1 MRYSPI
7 FKRFRRSTTH
17 LQLGPILCL
26 VLLLDIA
33 ALPHA
38 TSKAAS
44 IILMPAISVDNVQVD
59 PIDEPEQPPPDLPAA
74 IEPGEKKAPAEPIEK
89 PAAKLAEPELPPA
102 DLPPASEPALKA
114 EDPTIKAGGL
124 QPIETLDDPI
134 QAKPAKSLDEPA
146 QAKSTKQV
154 PALAD
159 EAPRDDSVMRTQ
171 NEAPPLGAPG
181 SSSTP
186 APSSP
191 TSPPPGTATA
201 GADQNAQY
209 RPGAQGVG
217 IYVEVVGPPSANL
230 QQETTFRIIVRN
242 AMRTQAFGVVVKD
255 ILPDTL
261 EFVKS
266 QPEAKKEGSTLA
278 WDLGEMPIG
287 SEKTLTVVAKPV
299 KVGSVEHT
307 ATVTCQTGTRSRLIV
322 QEPKLKVEQSITP
335 AKPLKGQPVQLRI
348 SVSNPGTGAARNV
361 AVVVKVSQGLQDSQG
376 SRVFDQEIRRLGPGE
391 RMELQPLTLSTVG
404 GGAQTCEI
412 STTSADVATE
422 QPTAKSSQSIEILE
436 PKLKLTMTGP
446 SQKYTNT
453 EDIYELN
460 VQNPGT
466 APARNLKVAV
476 FVPDS
481 KGVRRASRGGFLNKD
496 SRKLEWTIDRVEP
509 GENKVL
515 KFEYRVEAMGSYP
528 FSGEIRADSGLM
540 EKQSVTTTVT
550 GVADVDFQVAEKSR
564 IIDVGDSTE
573 YIITVRNQGTKDA
586 VNLLISAILSENLQ
600 VIETDGHDG
609 EAAKNPQDAKQT
621 VFPKIDHLPAG
632 QELTLVIR
640 VKAIKAGISS
650 CSVFLHHEDLG
661 SERLEKKVAT
671 PRVTDGTQITS
682 KATKPPGQ

>member
-1 MRYSPI
+1 MRYSQI
-7 FKRFRRSTTH
+7 FKRFRRSTH
-17 LQLGPILCL
+17 LQMGPILCL

-33 ALPHA
+33 ALP
-38 TSKAAS
+38 SAS
-44 IILMPAISVDNVQVD
+44 SMAGMISLMPAQAMIDVQVD

-74 IEPGEKKAPAEPIEK
+74 IEPGEKKVSAESVTK
-89 PAAKLAEPELPPA
+89 PAATSAEPELPPVG
-102 DLPPASEPALKA
+102 EPALKH
-114 EDPTIKAGGL
+114 EDPTVKPGGL
-124 QPIETLDDPI
+124 QPIETLDDPT
-134 QAKPAKSLDEPA
+134 QAKPV
-146 QAKSTKQV
+146 KQV

-159 EAPRDDSVMRTQ
+159 DAPRDDSVQRTQ
-171 NEAPPLGAPG
+171 NEAPPLGASG
-181 SSSTP
+181 STATP
-186 APSSP
+186 SASSP
-191 TSPPPGTATA
+191 SSPPPGSATV
-201 GADQNAQY
+201 GSDPNAQY
-209 RPGAQGVG
+209 RSGAQGVG

-261 EFVKS
+261 EYVKS

-287 SEKTLTVVAKPV
+287 SEKTMTVVAKPV

-307 ATVTCQTGTRSRLIV
+307 ATVTCQTGTKARLVV

-481 KGVRRASRGGFLNKD
+481 KGVRRASRGGFLNKE
-496 SRKLEWTIDRVEP
+496 SRRLEWTIDRVEP
-509 GENKVL
+509 GESKVL
-515 KFEYRVEAMGSYP
+515 KFEYRVEAMGTYP

-573 YIITVRNQGTKDA
+573 YVITVRNQGTKDA

-600 VIETDGHDG
+600 VTETDGHDG
-609 EAAKNPQDAKQT
+609 DAAKNPQDPKQT

>member
-1 MRYSPI
+1 MRYSQI
-7 FKRFRRSTTH
+7 FKRFRRSTH
-17 LQLGPILCL
+17 LQMGPILCL

-33 ALPHA
+33 ALPSA
-38 TSKAAS
+38 TSMAGMIS
-44 IILMPAISVDNVQVD
+44 LLPAQAMIDVQVD

-74 IEPGEKKAPAEPIEK
+74 IEPGEKKVSAESVTK
-89 PAAKLAEPELPPA
+89 PAATSAEPELPPVG
-102 DLPPASEPALKA
+102 EPALKH
-114 EDPTIKAGGL
+114 EDPTVKPGGL
-124 QPIETLDDPI
+124 QPIETLDDPT
-134 QAKPAKSLDEPA
+134 QAKPV
-146 QAKSTKQV
+146 KQV

-159 EAPRDDSVMRTQ
+159 DAPRDDSVQRTQ

-181 SSSTP
+181 STATP
-186 APSSP
+186 SASSP
-191 TSPPPGTATA
+191 SSPPPGSATV
-201 GADQNAQY
+201 GSDPNAQY
-209 RPGAQGVG
+209 RSGAQGVG

-261 EFVKS
+261 EYVKS

-287 SEKTLTVVAKPV
+287 SEKTMTVVAKPV

-307 ATVTCQTGTRSRLIV
+307 ATVTCQTGTKARLVV

-481 KGVRRASRGGFLNKD
+481 KGVRRASRGGFLNKE
-496 SRKLEWTIDRVEP
+496 SRRLEWTIDRVEP
-509 GENKVL
+509 GESKVL
-515 KFEYRVEAMGSYP
+515 KFEYRVEAMGTYP

-573 YIITVRNQGTKDA
+573 YVITVRNQGTKDA

-600 VIETDGHDG
+600 VTETDGHDG
-609 EAAKNPQDAKQT
+609 DAAKNPQDPKQT

>member
-1 MRYSPI
+1 MRYSQI
-7 FKRFRRSTTH
+7 FKRFRRSTH
-17 LQLGPILCL
+17 LQMGPILCL

-33 ALPHA
+33 ALPSA
-38 TSKAAS
+38 TSMAG
-44 IILMPAISVDNVQVD
+44 MISLLPVQAMIDVQVD

-74 IEPGEKKAPAEPIEK
+74 IEPGEKKVSAESVTK
-89 PAAKLAEPELPPA
+89 PAATSAEPELPPVG
-102 DLPPASEPALKA
+102 EPALKH
-114 EDPTIKAGGL
+114 EDPTVKPGGL
-124 QPIETLDDPI
+124 QPIETLDDPT
-134 QAKPAKSLDEPA
+134 QAKPV
-146 QAKSTKQV
+146 KQV

-159 EAPRDDSVMRTQ
+159 DAPRDDSVQRTQ
-171 NEAPPLGAPG
+171 NEAPPLGASG
-181 SSSTP
+181 STATP
-186 APSSP
+186 SASSP
-191 TSPPPGTATA
+191 SSPPPGSATV
-201 GADQNAQY
+201 GSDPNAQY
-209 RPGAQGVG
+209 RSGAQGVG

-287 SEKTLTVVAKPV
+287 SEKTMTVVAKPV

-307 ATVTCQTGTRSRLIV
+307 ATVTCQTGTKARLVV

-481 KGVRRASRGGFLNKD
+481 KGVRRASRGGFLNKE
-496 SRKLEWTIDRVEP
+496 SRRLEWTIDRVEP
-509 GENKVL
+509 GESKVL
-515 KFEYRVEAMGSYP
+515 KFEYRVEAMGTYP

-573 YIITVRNQGTKDA
+573 YVITVRNQGTKDA

-600 VIETDGHDG
+600 VTETDGHDG
-609 EAAKNPQDAKQT
+609 DAAKNPQDPKQT

>member
-1 MRYSPI
+1 MRYSQI
-7 FKRFRRSTTH
+7 FKRFRRSTH
-17 LQLGPILCL
+17 LQMGPILCL

-33 ALPHA
+33 ALPSA
-38 TSKAAS
+38 TSMAGMIS
-44 IILMPAISVDNVQVD
+44 LLPAQAMIDVQVD

-74 IEPGEKKAPAEPIEK
+74 IEPGEKKVSAESVTK
-89 PAAKLAEPELPPA
+89 PAATSAEPELPPVG
-102 DLPPASEPALKA
+102 EPALKH
-114 EDPTIKAGGL
+114 EDPTVKPGGL
-124 QPIETLDDPI
+124 QPIETLDDPT
-134 QAKPAKSLDEPA
+134 QAKPV
-146 QAKSTKQV
+146 KQV

-159 EAPRDDSVMRTQ
+159 DAPRDDSVQRTQ

-181 SSSTP
+181 STATP
-186 APSSP
+186 SASSP
-191 TSPPPGTATA
+191 SSPPPGSATV
-201 GADQNAQY
+201 GSDPNAQY
-209 RPGAQGVG
+209 RSGAQGVG

-261 EFVKS
+261 EYVKS

-287 SEKTLTVVAKPV
+287 SEKTMTVVAKPV

-307 ATVTCQTGTRSRLIV
+307 ATVTCQTGTKARLVV

-481 KGVRRASRGGFLNKD
+481 KGVRRASRGGFLNKE
-496 SRKLEWTIDRVEP
+496 SRRLEWTIDRVEP
-509 GENKVL
+509 GESKVL
-515 KFEYRVEAMGSYP
+515 KFEYRVEAMGTYP

-573 YIITVRNQGTKDA
+573 YVITVRNQGTKDA

-600 VIETDGHDG
+600 VTETDGHDG

>member
-1 MRYSPI
+1 MRYSQI
-7 FKRFRRSTTH
+7 FKRFRRSTH
-17 LQLGPILCL
+17 LQMGPILCL

-33 ALPHA
+33 ALP
-38 TSKAAS
+38 SAS
-44 IILMPAISVDNVQVD
+44 SMAGMISLLPAQAMIDVQVD

-74 IEPGEKKAPAEPIEK
+74 IEPGEKKVSAESDTK
-89 PAAKLAEPELPPA
+89 PAATSAEPELPPVG
-102 DLPPASEPALKA
+102 EPALKH
-114 EDPTIKAGGL
+114 EDPTVKPGGL
-124 QPIETLDDPI
+124 QPIETLDDPT
-134 QAKPAKSLDEPA
+134 QAKPV
-146 QAKSTKQV
+146 KQV

-159 EAPRDDSVMRTQ
+159 DAPRDDSVQRTQ

-181 SSSTP
+181 STATP
-186 APSSP
+186 SASSP
-191 TSPPPGTATA
+191 SSPPPGSATV
-201 GADQNAQY
+201 GSDPNAQY
-209 RPGAQGVG
+209 RSGAQGVG

-261 EFVKS
+261 EYVKS

-287 SEKTLTVVAKPV
+287 SEKTMTVVAKPV

-307 ATVTCQTGTRSRLIV
+307 ATVTCQTGTKARLVV

-509 GENKVL
+509 GESKVL
-515 KFEYRVEAMGSYP
+515 KFEYRVEAMGTYP

-573 YIITVRNQGTKDA
+573 YVITVRNQGTKDA

-600 VIETDGHDG
+600 VTETDGHDG

>member
-1 MRYSPI
+1 MRYSQI
-7 FKRFRRSTTH
+7 FKRFRRSTH
-17 LQLGPILCL
+17 LQMGPILCL

-33 ALPHA
+33 ALP
-38 TSKAAS
+38 SAS
-44 IILMPAISVDNVQVD
+44 SMAGMISLLPVQAMIDVQVD

-74 IEPGEKKAPAEPIEK
+74 IEPGEKKVSAESVTK
-89 PAAKLAEPELPPA
+89 PAATSAEPELPPVG
-102 DLPPASEPALKA
+102 EPALKH
-114 EDPTIKAGGL
+114 EDPTVKPGGL
-124 QPIETLDDPI
+124 QPIETLDDPT
-134 QAKPAKSLDEPA
+134 QAKPV
-146 QAKSTKQV
+146 KQV

-159 EAPRDDSVMRTQ
+159 DAPRDDSVQRTQ

-181 SSSTP
+181 STATP
-186 APSSP
+186 SASSP
-191 TSPPPGTATA
+191 NSPPPGSATV
-201 GADQNAQY
+201 GADPNAQY
-209 RPGAQGVG
+209 RSGAQGVG

-261 EFVKS
+261 EYVKS

-287 SEKTLTVVAKPV
+287 SEKTMTVVAKPV

-307 ATVTCQTGTRSRLIV
+307 ATVTCQTGTKARLVV

-481 KGVRRASRGGFLNKD
+481 KGVRRASRGGFLNKE
-496 SRKLEWTIDRVEP
+496 SRRLEWTIDRVEP
-509 GENKVL
+509 GESKVL
-515 KFEYRVEAMGSYP
+515 KFEYRVEAMGTYP

-573 YIITVRNQGTKDA
+573 YVITVRNQGTKDA

-600 VIETDGHDG
+600 VTETDGHDG
-609 EAAKNPQDAKQT
+609 DAAKNPQDPKQT

-632 QELTLVIR
+632 QQLTLVIR

>member
-1 MRYSPI
+1 
-7 FKRFRRSTTH
+7 
-17 LQLGPILCL
+17 
-26 VLLLDIA
+26 
-33 ALPHA
+33 
-38 TSKAAS
+38 
-44 IILMPAISVDNVQVD
+44 VD

-74 IEPGEKKAPAEPIEK
+74 IEPGEKKVSAESVTK
-89 PAAKLAEPELPPA
+89 PAATSAEPELPPVG
-102 DLPPASEPALKA
+102 EPALKH
-114 EDPTIKAGGL
+114 EDPTVKPGGL
-124 QPIETLDDPI
+124 QPIETLDDPT
-134 QAKPAKSLDEPA
+134 
-146 QAKSTKQV
+146 QAKSVKQV

-159 EAPRDDSVMRTQ
+159 DAPRDDSVQRTQ

-181 SSSTP
+181 STATP
-186 APSSP
+186 SASSP
-191 TSPPPGTATA
+191 SSPPPGSATV
-201 GADQNAQY
+201 GSDPNAQY

-261 EFVKS
+261 EYVKS

-287 SEKTLTVVAKPV
+287 SEKTMTVVAKPV

-307 ATVTCQTGTRSRLIV
+307 ATVTCQTGTKARLVV

-453 EDIYELN
+453 EDIYEMN

-481 KGVRRASRGGFLNKD
+481 KGVRRASRGGFLNKE
-496 SRKLEWTIDRVEP
+496 SRRLEWTIDRVEP
-509 GENKVL
+509 GESKVL
-515 KFEYRVEAMGSYP
+515 KFEYRVEAMGTYP

-573 YIITVRNQGTKDA
+573 YVITVRNQGTKDA

-600 VIETDGHDG
+600 VTETDGHDG

>member
-1 MRYSPI
+1 MRYSQI
-7 FKRFRRSTTH
+7 FKRFRRSTH
-17 LQLGPILCL
+17 LQMGPILCL

-33 ALPHA
+33 ALP
-38 TSKAAS
+38 SAS
-44 IILMPAISVDNVQVD
+44 SMAGMISLLPAQAMIDVQVD

-74 IEPGEKKAPAEPIEK
+74 IEPGEKKVSAESVTK
-89 PAAKLAEPELPPA
+89 PAATSAEPELPPVG
-102 DLPPASEPALKA
+102 EPALKH
-114 EDPTIKAGGL
+114 EDPTVKPGGL
-124 QPIETLDDPI
+124 QPIETLDDPT
-134 QAKPAKSLDEPA
+134 
-146 QAKSTKQV
+146 QAKSVKQV

-159 EAPRDDSVMRTQ
+159 DAPRDDSVQRTQ

-181 SSSTP
+181 STATP
-186 APSSP
+186 SASSP
-191 TSPPPGTATA
+191 SSPPPGSATV
-201 GADQNAQY
+201 GSDPNAQY

-261 EFVKS
+261 EYVKS

-287 SEKTLTVVAKPV
+287 SEKTMTVVAKPV

-307 ATVTCQTGTRSRLIV
+307 ATVTCQTGTKARLVV

-453 EDIYELN
+453 EDIYEMN

-481 KGVRRASRGGFLNKD
+481 KGVRRASRGGFLNKE
-496 SRKLEWTIDRVEP
+496 SRRLEWTIDRVEP
-509 GENKVL
+509 GESKVL
-515 KFEYRVEAMGSYP
+515 KFEYRVEAMGTYP

-573 YIITVRNQGTKDA
+573 YVITVRNQGTKDA

-600 VIETDGHDG
+600 VTETDGHDG
-609 EAAKNPQDAKQT
+609 DAAKNPQDPKQT

>member
-1 MRYSPI
+1 MRCGQNPLQAS
-7 FKRFRRSTTH
+7 RSTQATW
-17 LQLGPILCL
+17 GSILCIVILSLFSL
-26 VLLLDIA
+26 VPIGGL
-33 ALPHA
+33 
-38 TSKAAS
+38 KAEIQAQQ
-44 IILMPAISVDNVQVD
+44 AD
-59 PIDEPEQPPPDLPAA
+59 PVEEPELPPPDLPAA
-74 IEPGEKKAPAEPIEK
+74 IEPDAKKTAAEPVSNTEPI
-89 PAAKLAEPELPPA
+89 AKNP
-102 DLPPASEPALKA
+102 EPALKSEDLPA
-114 EDPTIKAGGL
+114 ASEKVPKAADPTTKSSGL
-124 QPIETLDDPI
+124 QAIE
-134 QAKPAKSLDEPA
+134 SLDEPTPGKA
-146 QAKSTKQV
+146 GKIRSSTKGDDA
-154 PALAD
+154 PLDDAL
-159 EAPRDDSVMRTQ
+159 MRTQ
-171 NEAPPLGAPG
+171 NEAPPVGAPPSSSG
-181 SSSTP
+181 SS
-186 APSSP
+186 PSLSP
-191 TSPPPGTATA
+191 SVSSPPPTGSANSGNDPTV
-201 GADQNAQY
+201 QY

-217 IYVEVVGPPSANL
+217 IYVEVAAPPSANL
-230 QQETTFRIIVRN
+230 QQETTYRIIVRN

-266 QPEAKKEGSTLA
+266 QPEAKKEGSALT
-278 WDLGEMPIG
+278 WELGEMPIG
-287 SEKTLTVVAKPV
+287 AEKTLTIVAKPV
-299 KVGSVEHT
+299 KVGPVEHV
-307 ATVTCQTGTRSRLIV
+307 ATVTCQTGTRSRLVV

-361 AVVVKVSQGLQDSQG
+361 AVVVKVSQGLQDVQG

-391 RMELQPLTLSTVG
+391 RMELQPLTLTTVG

-412 STTSADVATE
+412 STTSPDVATE
-422 QPTAKSSQSIEILE
+422 QPAAKSSQSIEILE
-436 PKLKLTMTGP
+436 PKIKLTMSGP

-466 APARNLKVAV
+466 AAARNLRIAV
-476 FVPDS
+476 SVPDS
-481 KGVRRASRGGFLNKD
+481 KGVRRASRGGLLNKE

-515 KFEYRVEAMGSYP
+515 KFEYRVEAMGTYP
-528 FSGEIRADSGLM
+528 FAGEVRADSGLV

-550 GVADVDFQVAEKSR
+550 GVADVEFQVAEKSR
-564 IIDVGDSTE
+564 IIDVGDTTE
-573 YIITVRNQGTKDA
+573 YVITVRNQGTKDA

-661 SERLEKKVAT
+661 SERLEKRVAT
-671 PRVTDGTQITS
+671 PRVTDGTQISS
-682 KATKPPGQ
+682 KANKPPGK

>member
-1 MRYSPI
+1 MRYSQI
-7 FKRFRRSTTH
+7 FKRFRRSTH
-17 LQLGPILCL
+17 LQMGPILCL

-33 ALPHA
+33 ALPSA
-38 TSKAAS
+38 TSMAGMIS
-44 IILMPAISVDNVQVD
+44 LLPAQAMIDVQVD

-74 IEPGEKKAPAEPIEK
+74 IEPGEKKVSAESVTK
-89 PAAKLAEPELPPA
+89 PAATSAEPELPPVG
-102 DLPPASEPALKA
+102 EPALKH
-114 EDPTIKAGGL
+114 EDPTVKPGGL
-124 QPIETLDDPI
+124 QPIETLDDPT
-134 QAKPAKSLDEPA
+134 
-146 QAKSTKQV
+146 QAKSVKQV

-159 EAPRDDSVMRTQ
+159 DAPRDDSVQRTQ

-181 SSSTP
+181 STATP
-186 APSSP
+186 SASSP
-191 TSPPPGTATA
+191 SSPPPGSATV
-201 GADQNAQY
+201 GSDPNAQY
-209 RPGAQGVG
+209 RSGAQGVG

-261 EFVKS
+261 EYVKS

-287 SEKTLTVVAKPV
+287 SEKTMTVVAKPV

-307 ATVTCQTGTRSRLIV
+307 ATVTCQTGTKARLVV

-481 KGVRRASRGGFLNKD
+481 KGVLRASRDGFLNKD

-509 GENKVL
+509 GENKIL
-515 KFEYRVEAMGSYP
+515 KFEYRVGAMGTYP

-573 YIITVRNQGTKDA
+573 YVITVRNQGTKDA

-600 VIETDGHDG
+600 VTETDGHDG
-609 EAAKNPQDAKQT
+609 DAAKNPQDPKQT

>member
-7 FKRFRRSTTH
+7 FKRFRRSTH

-134 QAKPAKSLDEPA
+134 QAKPAKSLDDPA

-186 APSSP
+186 ASSSP

-201 GADQNAQY
+201 GADPNAQY

-299 KVGSVEHT
+299 KVGSVE
-307 ATVTCQTGTRSRLIV
+307 
-322 QEPKLKVEQSITP
+322 
-335 AKPLKGQPVQLRI
+335 
-348 SVSNPGTGAARNV
+348 
-361 AVVVKVSQGLQDSQG
+361 
-376 SRVFDQEIRRLGPGE
+376 
-391 RMELQPLTLSTVG
+391 
-404 GGAQTCEI
+404 
-412 STTSADVATE
+412 
-422 QPTAKSSQSIEILE
+422 
-436 PKLKLTMTGP
+436 
-446 SQKYTNT
+446 
-453 EDIYELN
+453 
-460 VQNPGT
+460 
-466 APARNLKVAV
+466 PARPA
-476 FVPDS
+476 PD
-481 KGVRRASRGGFLNKD
+481 RD
-496 SRKLEWTIDRVEP
+496 
-509 GENKVL
+509 
-515 KFEYRVEAMGSYP
+515 
-528 FSGEIRADSGLM
+528 
-540 EKQSVTTTVT
+540 
-550 GVADVDFQVAEKSR
+550 
-564 IIDVGDSTE
+564 
-573 YIITVRNQGTKDA
+573 
-586 VNLLISAILSENLQ
+586 
-600 VIETDGHDG
+600 
-609 EAAKNPQDAKQT
+609 
-621 VFPKIDHLPAG
+621 
-632 QELTLVIR
+632 
-640 VKAIKAGISS
+640 
-650 CSVFLHHEDLG
+650 
-661 SERLEKKVAT
+661 
-671 PRVTDGTQITS
+671 
-682 KATKPPGQ
+682 

>member
-7 FKRFRRSTTH
+7 FKRFRRSTH
-17 LQLGPILCL
+17 LQMGPILCL

-33 ALPHA
+33 ALPC
-38 TSKAAS
+38 AS
-44 IILMPAISVDNVQVD
+44 SMAGVISLLPAQAMISVQVD

-74 IEPGEKKAPAEPIEK
+74 IEPGEKKVSAEPIEK
-89 PAAKLAEPELPPA
+89 PAGKLTEPEHPPVG
-102 DLPPASEPALKA
+102 EPALKH
-114 EDPTIKAGGL
+114 EDPTVKPGGL
-124 QPIETLDDPI
+124 QPIETLDDPT
-134 QAKPAKSLDEPA
+134 QAKPV
-146 QAKSTKQV
+146 KQV

-159 EAPRDDSVMRTQ
+159 DAPRDDSVQRTQ

-181 SSSTP
+181 STATPSASS
-186 APSSP
+186 PSSP
-191 TSPPPGTATA
+191 PSGSATV
-201 GADQNAQY
+201 GSDPNAQF

-466 APARNLKVAV
+466 AAARNLKVAV

-481 KGVRRASRGGFLNKD
+481 KGVRRASRGGFLNKE

-573 YIITVRNQGTKDA
+573 YVITVRNQGTKDA

-609 EAAKNPQDAKQT
+609 DAAKNPQDPKQT
-621 VFPKIDHLPAG
+621 VFPKVDHLPAG

>member
-1 MRYSPI
+1 MRYSQI
-7 FKRFRRSTTH
+7 FKRFRRSTH
-17 LQLGPILCL
+17 LQMGPILCL

-33 ALPHA
+33 ALP
-38 TSKAAS
+38 SAS
-44 IILMPAISVDNVQVD
+44 SMAGMISLLPVQAMIDVQVD

-74 IEPGEKKAPAEPIEK
+74 IEPGEKKVSAESVTK
-89 PAAKLAEPELPPA
+89 PAATSAEPELPPVG
-102 DLPPASEPALKA
+102 EPALKH
-114 EDPTIKAGGL
+114 EDPTVKPGGL
-124 QPIETLDDPI
+124 QPIETLDDPT
-134 QAKPAKSLDEPA
+134 QAKPV
-146 QAKSTKQV
+146 KQV

-159 EAPRDDSVMRTQ
+159 DAPRDDSVQRTQ

-181 SSSTP
+181 STATP
-186 APSSP
+186 SASSP
-191 TSPPPGTATA
+191 SSPPPGSATV
-201 GADQNAQY
+201 GSDPNAQY
-209 RPGAQGVG
+209 RSGAQGVG

-261 EFVKS
+261 EYVKS

-287 SEKTLTVVAKPV
+287 SEKTMTVVAKPV

-307 ATVTCQTGTRSRLIV
+307 ATVTCQTGTKARLVV

-481 KGVRRASRGGFLNKD
+481 KGVRRASRGGFLNKE
-496 SRKLEWTIDRVEP
+496 SRRLEWTIDRVEP
-509 GENKVL
+509 GESKVL
-515 KFEYRVEAMGSYP
+515 KFEYRVEAMGTYP

-573 YIITVRNQGTKDA
+573 YVITVRNQGTKDA

-600 VIETDGHDG
+600 VTETDGHDG
-609 EAAKNPQDAKQT
+609 DAAKNPQDPKQT

>member
-1 MRYSPI
+1 MRYSQI
-7 FKRFRRSTTH
+7 FKRFRRSTH
-17 LQLGPILCL
+17 LQMGPILCL

-33 ALPHA
+33 ALPSA
-38 TSKAAS
+38 TSMAGMIS
-44 IILMPAISVDNVQVD
+44 LLPAQAMIDVQVD

-74 IEPGEKKAPAEPIEK
+74 IEPGEKKVSAESVTK
-89 PAAKLAEPELPPA
+89 PAATSAEPELPPVG
-102 DLPPASEPALKA
+102 EPALKH
-114 EDPTIKAGGL
+114 EDPTVKPGGL
-124 QPIETLDDPI
+124 QPIETLDDPT
-134 QAKPAKSLDEPA
+134 
-146 QAKSTKQV
+146 QAKSVKQV

-159 EAPRDDSVMRTQ
+159 DAPRDDSVQRTQ

-181 SSSTP
+181 STATP
-186 APSSP
+186 SASSP
-191 TSPPPGTATA
+191 SSPPPGSATV
-201 GADQNAQY
+201 GSDPNAQY

-261 EFVKS
+261 EYVKS

-287 SEKTLTVVAKPV
+287 SEKTMTVVAKPV

-307 ATVTCQTGTRSRLIV
+307 ATVTCQTGTKARLVV

-481 KGVRRASRGGFLNKD
+481 KGVRRASRGGFLNKE
-496 SRKLEWTIDRVEP
+496 SRRLEWTIDRVEP
-509 GENKVL
+509 GESKVL
-515 KFEYRVEAMGSYP
+515 KFEYRVEAMGTYP

-573 YIITVRNQGTKDA
+573 YVITVRNQGTKDA

-600 VIETDGHDG
+600 VTETDGHDG

>member
-1 MRYSPI
+1 MRYSQI
-7 FKRFRRSTTH
+7 FKRFRRSTH
-17 LQLGPILCL
+17 LQMGPILCL

-33 ALPHA
+33 ALPSA
-38 TSKAAS
+38 TSMAGMIS
-44 IILMPAISVDNVQVD
+44 LLPAQAMIDVQVD

-74 IEPGEKKAPAEPIEK
+74 IEPGEKKVSAESVTK
-89 PAAKLAEPELPPA
+89 PAATSAEPELPPVG
-102 DLPPASEPALKA
+102 EPALKH
-114 EDPTIKAGGL
+114 EDPTVKPGGL
-124 QPIETLDDPI
+124 QPIETLDDPT
-134 QAKPAKSLDEPA
+134 QAKPV
-146 QAKSTKQV
+146 KQV

-159 EAPRDDSVMRTQ
+159 DAPRDDSVQRTQ

-181 SSSTP
+181 STATP
-186 APSSP
+186 SAASPS
-191 TSPPPGTATA
+191 SPPPGSATV
-201 GADQNAQY
+201 GSDPNAQY
-209 RPGAQGVG
+209 RSGAQGVG

-261 EFVKS
+261 EYVKS

-287 SEKTLTVVAKPV
+287 SEKTMTVVAKPV

-307 ATVTCQTGTRSRLIV
+307 ATVTCQTGTKARLVV

-481 KGVRRASRGGFLNKD
+481 KGVRRASRGGFLNKE
-496 SRKLEWTIDRVEP
+496 SRRLEWTIDRVEP
-509 GENKVL
+509 GESKVL
-515 KFEYRVEAMGSYP
+515 KFEYRVEAMGTYP

-573 YIITVRNQGTKDA
+573 YVITVRNQGTKDA

-600 VIETDGHDG
+600 VTETDGHDG
-609 EAAKNPQDAKQT
+609 DAAKNPQDPKQT

>member
-1 MRYSPI
+1 MRYSQI
-7 FKRFRRSTTH
+7 FKRFRRSTH
-17 LQLGPILCL
+17 LQMGPILCL

-33 ALPHA
+33 ALPSA
-38 TSKAAS
+38 TSMAG
-44 IILMPAISVDNVQVD
+44 MISLLPVQAMIDVQVD

-74 IEPGEKKAPAEPIEK
+74 IEPGEKKVSAESVTK
-89 PAAKLAEPELPPA
+89 PAATSAEPELPPVG
-102 DLPPASEPALKA
+102 EPALKH
-114 EDPTIKAGGL
+114 EDPTVKPGGL
-124 QPIETLDDPI
+124 QPIETLDDPT
-134 QAKPAKSLDEPA
+134 QAKPV
-146 QAKSTKQV
+146 KQV

-159 EAPRDDSVMRTQ
+159 DAPRDDSVQRTQ

-181 SSSTP
+181 STATP
-186 APSSP
+186 SASSP
-191 TSPPPGTATA
+191 SSPPPGSATV
-201 GADQNAQY
+201 GSDPNAQY
-209 RPGAQGVG
+209 RSGAQGVG

-261 EFVKS
+261 EYVKS

-287 SEKTLTVVAKPV
+287 SEKTMTVVAKPV

-307 ATVTCQTGTRSRLIV
+307 ATVTCQTGTKARLVV

-481 KGVRRASRGGFLNKD
+481 KGVRRASRGGFLNKE
-496 SRKLEWTIDRVEP
+496 SRRLEWTIDRVEP
-509 GENKVL
+509 GESKVL
-515 KFEYRVEAMGSYP
+515 KFEYRVEAMGTYP

-573 YIITVRNQGTKDA
+573 YVITVRNQGTKDA

-600 VIETDGHDG
+600 VTETDGHDG
-609 EAAKNPQDAKQT
+609 DAAKNPQDPKQT

>member
-1 MRYSPI
+1 MRYSQI
-7 FKRFRRSTTH
+7 FKRFRRSTH
-17 LQLGPILCL
+17 LQMGPILCL

-33 ALPHA
+33 ALPSA
-38 TSKAAS
+38 TSMAGMIS
-44 IILMPAISVDNVQVD
+44 LLPAQAMIDVQVD

-74 IEPGEKKAPAEPIEK
+74 IEPGEKKVSAESVTK
-89 PAAKLAEPELPPA
+89 PAATSAEPELPPVG
-102 DLPPASEPALKA
+102 EPALKH
-114 EDPTIKAGGL
+114 EDPTVKPGGL
-124 QPIETLDDPI
+124 QPIETLDDPT
-134 QAKPAKSLDEPA
+134 QAKPV
-146 QAKSTKQV
+146 KQV

-159 EAPRDDSVMRTQ
+159 DAPRDDSVQRTQ

-181 SSSTP
+181 STATP
-186 APSSP
+186 SAASPS
-191 TSPPPGTATA
+191 SPPPGSATV
-201 GADQNAQY
+201 GSDPNAQY

-261 EFVKS
+261 EYVKS

-287 SEKTLTVVAKPV
+287 SEKTMTVVAKPV

-307 ATVTCQTGTRSRLIV
+307 ATVTCQTGTKARLVV

-481 KGVRRASRGGFLNKD
+481 KGVRRASRGGFLNKE
-496 SRKLEWTIDRVEP
+496 SRRLEWTIDRVEP
-509 GENKVL
+509 GESKVL
-515 KFEYRVEAMGSYP
+515 KFEYRVEAMGTYP

-573 YIITVRNQGTKDA
+573 YVITVRNQGTKDA

-600 VIETDGHDG
+600 VTETDGHDG

>member
-1 MRYSPI
+1 MRYSQI
-7 FKRFRRSTTH
+7 FKRFRRSTH
-17 LQLGPILCL
+17 LQMGPILCL

-33 ALPHA
+33 ALP
-38 TSKAAS
+38 SAS
-44 IILMPAISVDNVQVD
+44 SMAGMISLLPVQAMIDVQVD

-74 IEPGEKKAPAEPIEK
+74 IEPGEKKVSAESVTK
-89 PAAKLAEPELPPA
+89 PAATSAEPELPPVG
-102 DLPPASEPALKA
+102 EPALKH
-114 EDPTIKAGGL
+114 EDPTVKPGGL
-124 QPIETLDDPI
+124 QPIETLDDPT
-134 QAKPAKSLDEPA
+134 QAKPV
-146 QAKSTKQV
+146 KQV

-159 EAPRDDSVMRTQ
+159 DAPRDDSVQRTQ
-171 NEAPPLGAPG
+171 NEAPPLGASG
-181 SSSTP
+181 STATP
-186 APSSP
+186 SASSP
-191 TSPPPGTATA
+191 SSPPPGSATV
-201 GADQNAQY
+201 GSDPNAQY
-209 RPGAQGVG
+209 RSGAQGVG

-261 EFVKS
+261 EYVKS

-287 SEKTLTVVAKPV
+287 SEKTMTVVAKPV

-307 ATVTCQTGTRSRLIV
+307 ATVTCQTGTKARLVV

-481 KGVRRASRGGFLNKD
+481 KGVRRASRGGFLNKE
-496 SRKLEWTIDRVEP
+496 SRRLEWTIDRVEP
-509 GENKVL
+509 GESKVL
-515 KFEYRVEAMGSYP
+515 KFEYRVEAMGTYP

-573 YIITVRNQGTKDA
+573 YVITVRNQGTKDA

-600 VIETDGHDG
+600 VTETDGHDG
-609 EAAKNPQDAKQT
+609 DAAKNPQDPKQT

>member
-1 MRYSPI
+1 MRYSQI
-7 FKRFRRSTTH
+7 FKRFRRSTH
-17 LQLGPILCL
+17 LQMGPILCL

-33 ALPHA
+33 ALPSA
-38 TSKAAS
+38 TSMAG
-44 IILMPAISVDNVQVD
+44 MISLLPVQAMIDVQVD

-74 IEPGEKKAPAEPIEK
+74 IEPGEKKVSAESVTK
-89 PAAKLAEPELPPA
+89 PAATSAEPELPPVG
-102 DLPPASEPALKA
+102 EPALKH
-114 EDPTIKAGGL
+114 EDPTVKPGGL
-124 QPIETLDDPI
+124 QPIETLDDPT
-134 QAKPAKSLDEPA
+134 QAKPV
-146 QAKSTKQV
+146 KQV
-154 PALAD
+154 TALAD
-159 EAPRDDSVMRTQ
+159 DAPRDDSVQRTQ

-181 SSSTP
+181 STATP
-186 APSSP
+186 SASSP
-191 TSPPPGTATA
+191 SSPPPGSATV
-201 GADQNAQY
+201 GSDPNAQY
-209 RPGAQGVG
+209 RSGAQGVG
-217 IYVEVVGPPSANL
+217 IYVEVIGPPSANL

-261 EFVKS
+261 EYVKS

-287 SEKTLTVVAKPV
+287 SEKTMTVVAKPV

-307 ATVTCQTGTRSRLIV
+307 ATVTCQTGTKARLVV

-466 APARNLKVAV
+466 APARNLKVVV
-476 FVPDS
+476 FVPYS
-481 KGVRRASRGGFLNKD
+481 KGVLRASRDGFLNKD

-509 GENKVL
+509 GENKIL
-515 KFEYRVEAMGSYP
+515 KFEYRVGAMGSYP

-573 YIITVRNQGTKDA
+573 YVITVRNQGTKDA

-600 VIETDGHDG
+600 VTETDGHDG
-609 EAAKNPQDAKQT
+609 DAAKNPQDPKQT

>member
-1 MRYSPI
+1 MRYSQI
-7 FKRFRRSTTH
+7 FKRFRRSTH
-17 LQLGPILCL
+17 LQMGPILCL

-33 ALPHA
+33 ALP
-38 TSKAAS
+38 SAS
-44 IILMPAISVDNVQVD
+44 SMAGMISLLPAQAMIDVQVD

-74 IEPGEKKAPAEPIEK
+74 IEPGEKKVSAESDTK
-89 PAAKLAEPELPPA
+89 PAATSAEPELPPVG
-102 DLPPASEPALKA
+102 EPALKH
-114 EDPTIKAGGL
+114 EDPTVKPGGL
-124 QPIETLDDPI
+124 QPIETLDDPT
-134 QAKPAKSLDEPA
+134 QAKPV
-146 QAKSTKQV
+146 KQV

-159 EAPRDDSVMRTQ
+159 DAPRDDSVQRTQ

-181 SSSTP
+181 STATP
-186 APSSP
+186 SASSP
-191 TSPPPGTATA
+191 SSPPPGSATV
-201 GADQNAQY
+201 GSDPNAQY
-209 RPGAQGVG
+209 RSGAQGVG

-261 EFVKS
+261 EYVKS

-287 SEKTLTVVAKPV
+287 SEKTMTVVAKPV

-307 ATVTCQTGTRSRLIV
+307 ATVTCQTGTKARLVV

-509 GENKVL
+509 GESKVL
-515 KFEYRVEAMGSYP
+515 KFEYRVEAMGTYP

-600 VIETDGHDG
+600 VTETDGHDG